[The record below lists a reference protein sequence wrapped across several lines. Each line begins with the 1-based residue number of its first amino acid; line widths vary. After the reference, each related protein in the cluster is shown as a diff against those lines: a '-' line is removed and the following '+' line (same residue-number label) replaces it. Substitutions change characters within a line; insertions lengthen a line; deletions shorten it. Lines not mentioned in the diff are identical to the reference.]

1 MTFRTK
7 RARARPLRKVGHH
20 HQMDFDSFRNAVDPA
35 EERSQFEQRA
45 NRLERY
51 GFIILLLLLYTKMLN
66 VILEYPLFIAQKVF
80 FSMAGL

>member
-1 MTFRTK
+1 MINLLPIP
-7 RARARPLRKVGHH
+7 PLDGSRILTGLLPSHWAW
-20 HQMDFDSFRNAVDPA
+20 QY
-35 EERSQFEQRA
+35 

-51 GFIILLLLLYTKMLN
+51 GFIILLVLLYTKMLN